1 MKKGKKTVILI
12 GIIVLFAAAILVLA
26 FDKNYTIEG
35 NLRSNESYYGFLE
48 EE

>member
-1 MKKGKKTVILI
+1 MKKGKKAFILI
-12 GIIVLFAAAILVLA
+12 GIIIIAIAAILVLA

-48 EE
+48 EK